1 MAMRLRKLSI
11 ILSISIFLSSCG
23 GAPQTESS
31 FDKIKITI
39 RKLTNPGFNSI
50 RGMSVVDSNTVWLS
64 GANETIL
71 RSVDQGES
79 WETIT
84 TPDADSLDFR
94 SVHAFSKSSAIVVSA
109 GFPARAY
116 KTNDAGTS
124 WSLVYE
130 NKDSLAFMNSIVF
143 KNEREGIIIGD
154 QINGRHLLLR
164 TGNGGVTWQR
174 IDSADV
180 PKPLAVEN
188 GFAASGTC
196 ITVSKSGR
204 FFIGLGGE
212 QARIFSSINGY
223 KWKAKT
229 TPLVHGEPSSG
240 IYSIHACGT
249 GKIMAVGGDYTEIDS
264 SHFPIISM
272 NDGKSWIK
280 AKGKV
285 DGYRSIINYS
295 KQGNFWVTGGTN
307 GLEMSTDDGVN
318 WTKFSCQD
326 INTLRFL
333 PQTTKAIGAN
343 GKGEIFLFDFQLED

>member
-1 MAMRLRKLSI
+1 MK
-11 ILSISIFLSSCG
+11 FLNLFIPLAITVLLASCG
-23 GAPQTESS
+23 GAPTSPSPFEN
-31 FDKIKITI
+31 IKIEIST
-39 RKLTNPGFNSI
+39 LESPTTSSI
-50 RGMSVVDSNTVWLS
+50 RGMSAVDSNTVWMT

-71 RSVDQGES
+71 RTTDQGKTWQQLS
-79 WETIT
+79 I
-84 TPDADSLDFR
+84 PDLDSLDFR

-116 KTNDAGTS
+116 KTNDGGVS

-130 NKDSLAFMNSIVF
+130 NKDSSAFMNSITF
-143 KNEREGIIIGD
+143 KNDLEGIIIGD
-154 QINGRHLLLR
+154 QIDGRHLILR
-164 TGNGGVTWQR
+164 TGNAGVTWQR
-174 IDSADV
+174 IDSVDV
-180 PKPLAVEN
+180 PRPLKVEN

-212 QARIFSSINGY
+212 EARIFSSINGY

-229 TPLVHGEPSSG
+229 TPLVHGEPYSG

-249 GKIMAVGGDYTEIDS
+249 GKILAVGGDYTQADS
-264 SHFPIISM
+264 SHYPIISM

-285 DGYRSIINYS
+285 GGYRSIINYS
-295 KQGNFWVTGGTN
+295 KKGKFWVTGGTN
-307 GLEMSTDDGVN
+307 GLEMSSDDGAH
-318 WTKFSCQD
+318 WTTFSFQD

-343 GKGEIFLFDFQLED
+343 SKGEIFSFDFQFKNQ

>member
-1 MAMRLRKLSI
+1 MRFFKPA
-11 ILSISIFLSSCG
+11 ILSILVSLFLSSCG
-23 GAPQTESS
+23 KKNKIDESVNT
-31 FDKIKITI
+31 FNIEIE
-39 RKLTNPGFNSI
+39 KLDSPVSNSI
-50 RGMSVVDSNTVWLS
+50 RGMSVVDSNTVWLT
-64 GANETIL
+64 GVDETIL
-71 RSVDQGES
+71 RTTNQGAS
-79 WETIT
+79 WDKLAI
-84 TPDADSLDFR
+84 PDTNHLDFR

-116 KTNDAGTS
+116 KTNDGGFS

-130 NKDSLAFMNSIVF
+130 NKDSSAFMNSIVF
-143 KNEREGIIIGD
+143 KNELEGIIIGD
-154 QINGRHLLLR
+154 QIDGRHLILR
-164 TGNGGVTWQR
+164 TGNAGVTWQR
-174 IDSADV
+174 IDSVDV
-180 PKPLAVEN
+180 PKPLKVEN

-249 GKIMAVGGDYTEIDS
+249 GKIMAVGGDYTQIDS
-264 SHFPIISM
+264 SHYPIISM

-285 DGYRSIINYS
+285 GGYRSIINYS
-295 KQGNFWVTGGTN
+295 KKGKFWVTGGTN
-307 GLEMSTDDGVN
+307 GLEMSSDDGAS
-318 WTKFSCQD
+318 WTSFSLQD

-333 PQTTKAIGAN
+333 PQTTKAIGTN
-343 GKGEIFLFDFQLED
+343 SKGEIFLFDFQFKN

>member
-11 ILSISIFLSSCG
+11 ILGISIFLSSCG
-23 GAPQTESS
+23 GAPKTESP
-31 FDKIKITI
+31 FAEIKITI
-39 RKLTNPGFNSI
+39 RELTNPGFNSI

-71 RSVDQGES
+71 RSVDQGET
-79 WETIT
+79 WETIVA
-84 TPDADSLDFR
+84 PDADSLDFR
-94 SVHAFSKSSAIVVSA
+94 SIHAFSKSSAIVVSA
-109 GFPARAY
+109 GFPARTY
-116 KTNDAGTS
+116 KTNNGGIS

-130 NKDSLAFMNSIVF
+130 NKDSSAFMNSIVF

-154 QINGRHLLLR
+154 QINGRHLILR

-212 QARIFSSINGY
+212 QTRIFSSVNGY

-229 TPLVHGEPSSG
+229 TPLVHGAPSSG

-249 GKIMAVGGDYTEIDS
+249 GKIMAVGGDYIEADS
-264 SHFPIISM
+264 SHCPIISM

-280 AKGKV
+280 TKGKV
-285 DGYRSIINYS
+285 DGYRSVVTYS
-295 KQGNFWVTGGTN
+295 KKGKFWVTGGTN
-307 GLEMSTDDGVN
+307 GTDISTDDGAT
-318 WTKFSCQD
+318 WTKFSFQNV
-326 INTLRFL
+326 NTIRFL
-333 PQTTKAIGAN
+333 PNTTKAIAASS
-343 GKGEIFLFDFQLED
+343 KGEIFLFDF